1 MTRPIRL
8 LVGTTNQGKLR
19 EIRHLLHGAPYDVVG
34 LDAVPGLPEPEET
47 GDTFEANA
55 RIKALAYAAGS
66 GLLTVAEDSG
76 LEIDALGGAPG
87 VHSARYLGPSAT
99 YPERFAAILAGLA
112 ERPGAPRTA
121 RFICALAVAE
131 PGQILF
137 ETRGALEGEIA
148 QAPAGAQGFGYDP
161 IFFVPELGC
170 TTAELAQEEKL
181 AVAHRG
187 QAFRILGHW
196 LGARAKAR

>member
-1 MTRPIRL
+1 MTAKARV

-19 EIRHLLHGAPYDVVG
+19 EIRQLLHGTPYDVVG
-34 LDAVPGLPEPEET
+34 LDDCPGLPEPEET
-47 GDTFEANA
+47 GTTFDANA
-55 RIKALAYAAGS
+55 RIKALAYARAS

-76 LEIDALGGAPG
+76 LEVDALGGAPG
-87 VHSARYLGPSAT
+87 VHSARYLGREAT

-121 RFICALAVAE
+121 RFVCALAVADRE
-131 PGQILF
+131 GILF

-148 QAPAGAQGFGYDP
+148 EAPRGTGGFGYDP
-161 IFFVPELGC
+161 IFLVPELGC
-170 TTAELAQEEKL
+170 TTAELTSEEKL
-181 AVAHRG
+181 AIAHRG
-187 QAFRILGHW
+187 QAVRMLGHW